1 MPDIFIYLCHGDHVI
16 SYIRRH
22 PRYFMDPSKPPEIM
36 YLKVDKSLS
45 KVRDDLGG
53 LLKVRVESFLII
65 FVVQN
70 VCLTTSKSS

>member
-1 MPDIFIYLCHGDHVI
+1 
-16 SYIRRH
+16 
-22 PRYFMDPSKPPEIM
+22 MDPSKPPEIM